1 MKLKKLLGLVLSGVL
16 IISSVGCSSSKE
28 QSKDDKKIV
37 VGCNLVPGEELLKAV
52 KPLIEAEG
60 YELEVKVFNDYVL
73 PNTALN
79 DGELDANLFQHKPFL
94 EKTNEE
100 KGYDLYIGIPERAE
114 QFKEAGIEIAGTV
127 EDMIQEADVVVD
139 CTPGTIGPQNLEM
152 YKKAGVKAIY
162 QGGED
167 HELTGLSFNAISNY
181 DDSYGKDYT
190 RVVSCNTTGLTRTL
204 STIDP
209 IADIKKVRAV
219 MVRRGS
225 DPSEVKKGPINSI
238 VPNPPKVPSHHG
250 PDVKTVMEGIDV
262 TTMALL
268 VPTTLMHQH
277 NIMVEI
283 NNEVETQEIIDALE
297 KRSRVLVVDA
307 SEGLGSTAEL
317 MEYAKE
323 LGRNRND
330 LYEIPVWR
338 ESINVVGNE
347 LYYMQAVHQESDV
360 VPENIDAI
368 RALLEMES
376 DNEKSIA
383 KTNKAMGIL

>member
-1 MKLKKLLGLVLSGVL
+1 MKTVAINGYGTIGKRVADAVAAQDDMKVIGV
-16 IISSVGCSSSKE
+16 SKTRPNYE
-28 QSKDDKKIV
+28 AKT
-37 VGCNLVPGEELLKAV
+37 AV
-52 KPLIEAEG
+52 
-60 YELEVKVFNDYVL
+60 
-73 PNTALN
+73 
-79 DGELDANLFQHKPFL
+79 
-94 EKTNEE
+94 EE
-100 KGYDLYIGIPERAE
+100 KGYPLYIGIPERE
-114 QFKEAGIEIAGTV
+114 QMFKDAGIEIAGTV

-204 STIDP
+204 CTIDP

-225 DPSEVKKGPINSI
+225 DPSEIKKGPINAI

-250 PDVKTVMEGIDV
+250 PDVKTVMDGIDV

-283 NNEVETQEIIDALE
+283 NNEVETEEIVEALE
-297 KRSRVLVVDA
+297 KRSRVIVVDA
-307 SEGLGSTAEL
+307 ADGLGSTAEL

-347 LYYMQAVHQESDV
+347 LFYMQVVHQESDV

>member
-1 MKLKKLLGLVLSGVL
+1 MKTVAINGYGTIGKRVADAVSAQDDMKVIGV
-16 IISSVGCSSSKE
+16 SKTRPNYE
-28 QSKDDKKIV
+28 ART
-37 VGCNLVPGEELLKAV
+37 AV
-52 KPLIEAEG
+52 
-60 YELEVKVFNDYVL
+60 
-73 PNTALN
+73 
-79 DGELDANLFQHKPFL
+79 
-94 EKTNEE
+94 EE
-100 KGYDLYIGIPERAE
+100 KEYPLYIGIPERE
-114 QFKEAGIEIAGTV
+114 QLFKDAGIEIAGTV

-139 CTPGTIGPQNLEM
+139 CTPGSIGPQNLEM

-167 HELTGLSFNAISNY
+167 HELTGLSFNSFGNY
-181 DDSYGKDYT
+181 DDSYGADYT

-225 DPSEVKKGPINSI
+225 DPSEIKKGPINAI

-250 PDVKTVMEGIDV
+250 PDVKTVMKGIDV

-283 NNEVETQEIIDALE
+283 NNDVETEEIIEALE
-297 KRSRVLVVDA
+297 KRSRVLVVSA
-307 SEGLGSTAEL
+307 EEGLGSTAEL

-338 ESINVVGNE
+338 ESINVVDNE
-347 LYYMQAVHQESDV
+347 LFYMQAVHQESDV
-360 VPENIDAI
+360 IPENIDAI

-383 KTNKAMGIL
+383 KTNKAMGIF

>member
-1 MKLKKLLGLVLSGVL
+1 MKTVAINGYGTIGKRVADAVAAQDDMKVIGV
-16 IISSVGCSSSKE
+16 SKTRPNYE
-28 QSKDDKKIV
+28 ART
-37 VGCNLVPGEELLKAV
+37 AV
-52 KPLIEAEG
+52 
-60 YELEVKVFNDYVL
+60 
-73 PNTALN
+73 
-79 DGELDANLFQHKPFL
+79 
-94 EKTNEE
+94 EE
-100 KGYDLYIGIPERAE
+100 KGYPLYIGIPERE
-114 QFKEAGIEIAGTV
+114 QLFKDAGIEIAGTV

-139 CTPGTIGPQNLEM
+139 CTPGSIGPQNLEM

-181 DDSYGKDYT
+181 DDSYGADYT

-225 DPSEVKKGPINSI
+225 DPSEIKKGPINSI

-250 PDVKTVMEGIDV
+250 PDVKTVMKGIDV

-283 NNEVETQEIIDALE
+283 NNDVETEDVVEALE
-297 KRSRVLVVDA
+297 KRSRVIVVSA
-307 SEGLGSTAEL
+307 EEGLGSTAEL

-323 LGRNRND
+323 FGRNRND

-338 ESINVVGNE
+338 ESVNVVDNE
-347 LYYMQAVHQESDV
+347 LFYMQAVHQESDV
-360 VPENIDAI
+360 IPENIDAI
-368 RALLEMES
+368 RALLEIES
-376 DNEKSIA
+376 NNEKSID
-383 KTNKAMGIL
+383 KTNKTMGIF

>member
-1 MKLKKLLGLVLSGVL
+1 MKTVAINGYGTIGKRVADAVAAQDDMKVIGV
-16 IISSVGCSSSKE
+16 SKTRPNYE
-28 QSKDDKKIV
+28 ART
-37 VGCNLVPGEELLKAV
+37 AV
-52 KPLIEAEG
+52 
-60 YELEVKVFNDYVL
+60 
-73 PNTALN
+73 
-79 DGELDANLFQHKPFL
+79 
-94 EKTNEE
+94 EE
-100 KGYDLYIGIPERAE
+100 KGYPLYIGIPERE
-114 QFKEAGIEIAGTV
+114 QLFKDAGIEIAGTV
-127 EDMIQEADVVVD
+127 EDMIQEADVVDD
-139 CTPGTIGPQNLEM
+139 CTPGSIGPQNLEM
-152 YKKAGVKAIY
+152 HKKAGVKAIY

-167 HELTGLSFNAISNY
+167 HDLTGLSFNAISNY
-181 DDSYGKDYT
+181 NDSFGADYT

-204 STIDP
+204 FTIDA

-225 DPSEVKKGPINSI
+225 DPSEIKKGPINAI

-250 PDVKTVMEGIDV
+250 PDVKTVMKGIDV

-283 NNEVETQEIIDALE
+283 NNDVETADIVEALE
-297 KRSRVLVVDA
+297 KRSRVLVVSA
-307 SEGLGSTAEL
+307 EEGLGSTAEL

-323 LGRNRND
+323 LGRSRND

-338 ESINVVGNE
+338 ESINVVDNE
-347 LYYMQAVHQESDV
+347 LFYMQAVHQESDV
-360 VPENIDAI
+360 IPENIDAI

-383 KTNKAMGIL
+383 KTNKAMGIY

>member
-1 MKLKKLLGLVLSGVL
+1 MKTVAINGYGTIGKRVADAVAAQDDMKVIGV
-16 IISSVGCSSSKE
+16 SKTRPNYE
-28 QSKDDKKIV
+28 AKT
-37 VGCNLVPGEELLKAV
+37 AV
-52 KPLIEAEG
+52 
-60 YELEVKVFNDYVL
+60 
-73 PNTALN
+73 
-79 DGELDANLFQHKPFL
+79 
-94 EKTNEE
+94 EE
-100 KGYDLYIGIPERAE
+100 KGYPLYIGIPERE
-114 QFKEAGIEIAGTV
+114 QMFKDAGIEIAGTV

-204 STIDP
+204 STINP

-250 PDVKTVMEGIDV
+250 PDVKTVMNGIDV

-283 NNEVETQEIIDALE
+283 NNEVETEEIVKALE
-297 KRSRVLVVDA
+297 KRSRVIVVDA
-307 SEGLGSTAEL
+307 ADGLGSTAEL

-338 ESINVVGNE
+338 ESINVVENE
-347 LYYMQAVHQESDV
+347 LFYMQAVHQESDV

-368 RALLEMES
+368 RSLLEMES

>member
-1 MKLKKLLGLVLSGVL
+1 MKTVAINGYGTIGKRVADAVAA
-16 IISSVGCSSSKE
+16 
-28 QSKDDKKIV
+28 QDDMKV
-37 VGCNLVPGEELLKAV
+37 VGVSKTRPNYEARTAV
-52 KPLIEAEG
+52 
-60 YELEVKVFNDYVL
+60 
-73 PNTALN
+73 
-79 DGELDANLFQHKPFL
+79 
-94 EKTNEE
+94 EE
-100 KGYDLYIGIPERAE
+100 KGYPLYIGIPERE
-114 QFKEAGIEIAGTV
+114 QMFKDAGIEIAGTV
-127 EDMIQEADVVVD
+127 EEMIQEADVVVD
-139 CTPGTIGPQNLEM
+139 CTPGSIGPQNLEM

-181 DDSYGKDYT
+181 DDSYGADYT

-225 DPSEVKKGPINSI
+225 DPSEIKKGPINAI

-250 PDVKTVMEGIDV
+250 PDVKTVLKGIDV

-283 NNEVETQEIIDALE
+283 NNDVETEEIIEALE
-297 KRSRVLVVDA
+297 KRSRVIVVSA
-307 SEGLGSTAEL
+307 EEGLGSTAEL

-338 ESINVVGNE
+338 ESINVVDNE
-347 LYYMQAVHQESDV
+347 LFYMQAVHQESDV
-360 VPENIDAI
+360 IPENIDAI

-383 KTNKAMGIL
+383 KTNEAMGIF

>member
-1 MKLKKLLGLVLSGVL
+1 MKTVAINGYGTIGKRVADAVAAQDDMKVIGV
-16 IISSVGCSSSKE
+16 SKTRPNYE
-28 QSKDDKKIV
+28 ART
-37 VGCNLVPGEELLKAV
+37 AV
-52 KPLIEAEG
+52 
-60 YELEVKVFNDYVL
+60 
-73 PNTALN
+73 
-79 DGELDANLFQHKPFL
+79 
-94 EKTNEE
+94 EE
-100 KGYDLYIGIPERAE
+100 KGYPLYIGIPERE
-114 QFKEAGIEIAGTV
+114 QLFKDAGIEIAGTV
-127 EDMIQEADVVVD
+127 DDMIQEADVVVD
-139 CTPGTIGPQNLEM
+139 CTPGSIGPQNLEM

-181 DDSYGKDYT
+181 DDSYGADYT

-204 STIDP
+204 FTIDA

-225 DPSEVKKGPINSI
+225 DPSEIKKGPINAI

-250 PDVKTVMEGIDV
+250 PDVKTVMKGIDV

-283 NNEVETQEIIDALE
+283 NNDVETEDIVEALE
-297 KRSRVLVVDA
+297 KRSRVLVVSA
-307 SEGLGSTAEL
+307 EEGLGSTAEL

-323 LGRNRND
+323 LGRSRND

-338 ESINVVGNE
+338 ESINVVDNE
-347 LYYMQAVHQESDV
+347 LFYMQAVHQESDV
-360 VPENIDAI
+360 IPENIDAI

-383 KTNKAMGIL
+383 KTNKAMGIF

>member
-1 MKLKKLLGLVLSGVL
+1 MKSIAVNGIGTIGKRVADAVSAQDDMEIVGV
-16 IISSVGCSSSKE
+16 CKT
-28 QSKDDKKIV
+28 
-37 VGCNLVPGEELLKAV
+37 
-52 KPLIEAEG
+52 KPDFEAMCAI
-60 YELEVKVFNDYVL
+60 K
-73 PNTALN
+73 
-79 DGELDANLFQHKPFL
+79 
-94 EKTNEE
+94 
-100 KGYDLYIGIPERAE
+100 KGYDLYMAIPERE
-114 QFKEAGIEIAGTV
+114 QLFKDAGIEIAGTV

-139 CTPGTIGPQNLEM
+139 CTPGSIGPQNLEM

-167 HELTGLSFNAISNY
+167 HELTGLSFNAFGNY
-181 DDSYGKDYT
+181 DDSYGADYT

-225 DPSEVKKGPINSI
+225 DPSEIKKGPINAI

-250 PDVKTVMEGIDV
+250 PDVKTVMKGIDV

-283 NNEVETQEIIDALE
+283 NNDVETEEIIEALE
-297 KRSRVLVVDA
+297 KRSRVLVVSA
-307 SEGLGSTAEL
+307 EEGLGSTAEL

-330 LYEIPVWR
+330 LYEIPVWK
-338 ESINVVGNE
+338 ESINVVDNE
-347 LYYMQAVHQESDV
+347 LFYMQAVHQESDV
-360 VPENIDAI
+360 IPENIDAI

-383 KTNKAMGIL
+383 KTNKAMGIF

>member
-1 MKLKKLLGLVLSGVL
+1 MKSVAINGYGTIGKRVADAVSAQDDMKIIGV
-16 IISSVGCSSSKE
+16 SKTRPNYE
-28 QSKDDKKIV
+28 ART
-37 VGCNLVPGEELLKAV
+37 AV
-52 KPLIEAEG
+52 
-60 YELEVKVFNDYVL
+60 
-73 PNTALN
+73 
-79 DGELDANLFQHKPFL
+79 
-94 EKTNEE
+94 EE
-100 KGYDLYIGIPERAE
+100 KDYPLYIGIPERE
-114 QFKEAGIEIAGTV
+114 GLFKEAGIEIAGTV

-139 CTPGTIGPQNLEM
+139 CTPGSIGPENLEM

-181 DDSYGKDYT
+181 DDSYGADYT

-204 STIDP
+204 YTIDQ

-225 DPSEVKKGPINSI
+225 DPSGIKKGPINSI

-283 NNEVETQEIIDALE
+283 NNDVETEEIVEALE
-297 KRSRVLVVDA
+297 KRSRVIVVDA
-307 SEGLGSTAEL
+307 GEGLGSTAEL

-323 LGRNRND
+323 LGRSRND

-338 ESINVVGNE
+338 ESINVVDNE

-360 VPENIDAI
+360 IPENIDAI

-383 KTNKAMGIL
+383 KTNKAMGIF

>member
-1 MKLKKLLGLVLSGVL
+1 MKSVAINGYGTIGKRVADAVAAQDDMKVIGV
-16 IISSVGCSSSKE
+16 SKTRPNYE
-28 QSKDDKKIV
+28 SRT
-37 VGCNLVPGEELLKAV
+37 AV
-52 KPLIEAEG
+52 
-60 YELEVKVFNDYVL
+60 
-73 PNTALN
+73 
-79 DGELDANLFQHKPFL
+79 
-94 EKTNEE
+94 EE
-100 KGYDLYIGIPERAE
+100 KGYDLYIGIPERAD

-338 ESINVVGNE
+338 ESINVVSNE

>member
-1 MKLKKLLGLVLSGVL
+1 MKSVAINGYGTIGKRVADAVAAQDDMKVIGV
-16 IISSVGCSSSKE
+16 SKTRPNYE
-28 QSKDDKKIV
+28 SRT
-37 VGCNLVPGEELLKAV
+37 AV
-52 KPLIEAEG
+52 
-60 YELEVKVFNDYVL
+60 
-73 PNTALN
+73 
-79 DGELDANLFQHKPFL
+79 
-94 EKTNEE
+94 EE
-100 KGYDLYIGIPERAE
+100 KGYDLYIGIPERAD

-338 ESINVVGNE
+338 ESINVV
-347 LYYMQAVHQESDV
+347 V
-360 VPENIDAI
+360 
-368 RALLEMES
+368 
-376 DNEKSIA
+376 
-383 KTNKAMGIL
+383 

>member
-1 MKLKKLLGLVLSGVL
+1 MKRIKFILLKLNKEGHNM
-16 IISSVGCSSSKE
+16 ISVAINGYGTIGKRVADAVAA
-28 QSKDDKKIV
+28 QDDMKV
-37 VGCNLVPGEELLKAV
+37 VGVSKTRPNYEARTAV
-52 KPLIEAEG
+52 
-60 YELEVKVFNDYVL
+60 
-73 PNTALN
+73 
-79 DGELDANLFQHKPFL
+79 
-94 EKTNEE
+94 EE
-100 KGYDLYIGIPERAE
+100 KNYDLYIGIPERE
-114 QFKEAGIEIAGTV
+114 SLFKEAGIEIAGTV
-127 EDMIQEADVVVD
+127 EDMVQEADIVVD
-139 CTPGTIGPQNLEM
+139 CTPGNIGPQNLEM

-167 HELTGLSFNAISNY
+167 HDLTGLSFNSFSNY
-181 DDSYGKDYT
+181 DDSYGADYT

-209 IADIKKVRAV
+209 IVDIQKVRAV

-225 DPSEVKKGPINSI
+225 DPSEVKKGPINAI

-250 PDVKTVMEGIDV
+250 PDVKTVMNGIDV

-277 NIMVEI
+277 NLMIEI
-283 NNEVETQEIIDALE
+283 GNEVETEEIIDALE
-297 KRSRVLVVDA
+297 KRSRVLVVEA
-307 SEGLGSTAEL
+307 NEGLGSTAEL

-330 LYEIPVWR
+330 LYEIPVWK
-338 ESINVVGNE
+338 ESINVVGKE
-347 LYYMQAVHQESDV
+347 LFYMQAVHQESDV
-360 VPENIDAI
+360 VPENVDAI
-368 RALLEMES
+368 RAMLEMES